1 MKNTQTFDLAWRI
14 QEHGGIKKNMAGDEI
29 KGIQLI
35 DASLIILT
43 TIQKLQNLQP
53 TEIIWPLKRTYI
65 LYASTNKDTDAADS
79 LNA

>member
-53 TEIIWPLKRTYI
+53 TEII
-65 LYASTNKDTDAADS
+65 
-79 LNA
+79 